1 MAVELYHALKQINR
15 IRRKEI
21 ILPIARREV
30 VVSPLS
36 VGDDLILKTAL
47 ISPVKLDK
55 ELMYLLW
62 QHTEFWFPSNDIVK
76 QPEQQPESKDGVQ
89 VPQQRGRKKK
99 FKSQQDDD
107 KTGGK
112 YKSIPEQE
120 FYNTISYFDKLV
132 LIWGI
137 YNVTYGTLGTQTIK
151 CPHCEHEFESEVV
164 VDDTLHEDSMELWDE
179 EKPPFNKY
187 TESLEIPLNDEFMLN
202 FEVCIPSM
210 SDFNRLLGLVPTSE
224 IQNNLET
231 IRSEFNT
238 EQLMTLYTK
247 KLSVYPKDKP
257 EEKISSGATRE
268 ILSSIKDCINID
280 AATEFF
286 KQYAEKFNMYNI
298 NFYTKNEC
306 PNCGEEIKTPI
317 DFEYQFFRKQLPS

>member
-21 ILPIARREV
+21 VLPIARREV

-62 QHTEFWFPSNDIVK
+62 QHTEFWFPSNDP
-76 QPEQQPESKDGVQ
+76 QPVQQPEAKDGVQ
-89 VPQQRGRKKK
+89 MPPQRGRKKK
-99 FKSQQDDD
+99 FKSQEDEDRS
-107 KTGGK
+107 GGR

-137 YNVTYGTLGTQTIK
+137 YNVTYGSLGTQSIK

-164 VDDTLHEDSMELWDE
+164 VDDTLHEDSMVLWE
-179 EKPPFNKY
+179 EDKPPFNKY
-187 TESLEIPLNDEFMLN
+187 TEHLEIPLNEEFMLD

-210 SDFNRLLGLVPTSE
+210 SDFNRMLGLVPTSE

-257 EEKISSGATRE
+257 EEKISSIATRE

-286 KQYAEKFNMYNI
+286 RQYSEKFNKYNI
-298 NFYTKNEC
+298 NFYTKNKC
-306 PNCGEEIKTPI
+306 PSCGEEIRTTI

>member
-1 MAVELYHALKQINR
+1 MAVELYHTLKQINR

-21 ILPIARREV
+21 VLPIARREV

-62 QHTEFWFPSNDIVK
+62 QHTEFWFPSNDL
-76 QPEQQPESKDGVQ
+76 QPVQQPETKDGIQ
-89 VPQQRGRKKK
+89 MPNPRGRKKK
-99 FKSQQDDD
+99 FKSQEEDD
-107 KTGGK
+107 KSGGR
-112 YKSIPEQE
+112 YKSIPEHE

-137 YNVTYGTLGTQTIK
+137 YNVTYGTLGMQSVK
-151 CPHCEHEFESEVV
+151 CTACGKEFEAEVV
-164 VDDTLHEDSMELWDE
+164 VDDTLHEDSLVLWE
-179 EKPPFNKY
+179 EDRPPFNKY
-187 TESLEIPLNDEFMLN
+187 TENIEIPLNDEFMLS

-210 SDFNRLLGLVPTSE
+210 ADFNRMLGLVPTSE

-247 KLSVYPKDKP
+247 KLSVYPKENP
-257 EEKISSGATRE
+257 EEKISSTATRE
-268 ILSSIKDCINID
+268 ILSSIKDCLNID
-280 AATEFF
+280 VATEFF
-286 KQYAEKFNMYNI
+286 KRYAEKFNKYNI
-298 NFYTKNEC
+298 NFYTLNKC
-306 PNCGEEIKTPI
+306 PDCGEEIRTSI

>member
-21 ILPIARREV
+21 VLPIARREV

-62 QHTEFWFPSNDIVK
+62 QHTEFWVPNNDV
-76 QPEQQPESKDGVQ
+76 QVEQPESKDGVQ
-89 VPQQRGRKKK
+89 MPPMRGRKKK
-99 FKSQQDDD
+99 FKSQEEDE
-107 KTGGK
+107 KSGGHYTRLK
-112 YKSIPEQE
+112 EQE

-151 CPHCEHEFESEVV
+151 CSCGNEFEAEVV
-164 VDDTLHEDSMELWDE
+164 VDDTMHEDSMVLWE
-179 EKPPFNKY
+179 EDKPPFNKY
-187 TESLEIPLNDEFMLN
+187 TETIELPLNNEYMLEFA
-202 FEVCIPSM
+202 VCIPSM
-210 SDFNRLLGLVPTSE
+210 ADFNRLLGLVPTNE

-247 KLSVYPKDKP
+247 RMSVYKKDKP
-257 EEKISSGATRE
+257 EEKITSSSTSQ
-268 ILSSIKDCINID
+268 ILSSIRDCLNID
-280 AATEFF
+280 TATEFF
-286 KQYAEKFNMYNI
+286 KQYAEKFNKYNI
-298 NFYTKNEC
+298 SFYTLNKC
-306 PNCGEEIKTPI
+306 PVCGEEIKTTI

>member
-21 ILPIARREV
+21 VLPIARREV

-62 QHTEFWFPSNDIVK
+62 QHTEFWFPSENV
-76 QPEQQPESKDGVQ
+76 QPVQQSEAKDGVQ
-89 VPQQRGRKKK
+89 MPPQNRGRKKK
-99 FKSQQDDD
+99 FKSQEEED
-107 KTGGK
+107 KSGGR

-137 YNVTYGTLGTQTIK
+137 YNVTYGTLGTQTITCQNCQK
-151 CPHCEHEFESEVV
+151 EFDIEVV
-164 VDDTLHEDSMELWDE
+164 VDDTLHEDSMTLWE
-179 EKPPFNKY
+179 EDKPPFNKY
-187 TESLEIPLNDEFMLN
+187 TESIEIPLNEEYMLEFS
-202 FEVCIPSM
+202 VCIPSM
-210 SDFNRLLGLVPTSE
+210 ADFNRLLSLVPTSE

-247 KLSVYPKDKP
+247 RLSVYAKDKP
-257 EEKISSGATRE
+257 EEKITSGATRE
-268 ILSSIKDCINID
+268 ILSSIKDCLNID
-280 AATEFF
+280 VATEFF
-286 KQYAEKFNMYNI
+286 KQYAERFSKYNVS
-298 NFYTKNEC
+298 FYMLSKC
-306 PNCGEEIKTPI
+306 PDCGEEVKTPI
-317 DFEYQFFRKQLPS
+317 DFEYQFFRKQLPN